1 MSLLCDIARALIRSS
16 VAIFLE
22 KQIRIGKAFFLIGLT
37 IPFIVLATNYIMSK
51 AFVLLNCDIRSQDMI
66 IDELLTFNGVSSAH
80 KTQGVYDI
88 IVTLESSSRD
98 ELRSTIV
105 KIRRIDA
112 VRSSMTLMV
121 NKE

>member
-1 MSLLCDIARALIRSS
+1 
-16 VAIFLE
+16 
-22 KQIRIGKAFFLIGLT
+22 
-37 IPFIVLATNYIMSK
+37 MSK
-51 AFVLLNCDIRSQDMI
+51 AFVLLNCDIGSHDTI

-88 IVTLESSSRD
+88 IVKLDLDSRE

-112 VRSSMTLMV
+112 VHSSLTLMV
-121 NKE
+121 TKN

>member
-1 MSLLCDIARALIRSS
+1 M
-16 VAIFLE
+16 
-22 KQIRIGKAFFLIGLT
+22 
-37 IPFIVLATNYIMSK
+37 ATNYIMSK
-51 AFVLLNCDIRSQDMI
+51 AFVLLNCDIGSHDTI

-88 IVTLESSSRD
+88 IVKLDLDSRE

-112 VRSSMTLMV
+112 VHSSLTLMV
-121 NKE
+121 TKD